1 MRIINGA
8 DSFVYQI
15 CDSNGDC
22 DPATVSI
29 TVNPVNDNP
38 IATDDVV
45 NVAEDAFVN
54 ITVLS
59 NDDFG
64 GDGPSTGTITAIASP
79 TNGTLTLDDNGTP
92 NDPTDDSFDY
102 TPDPDYTGAD
112 SFTYSICDAD
122 GDCDQATVNITVDSV
137 NDNPIAAD
145 DGVSLDEDTNI
156 TVDVLANDNFGG
168 DGPSTGTIT
177 LVTPATNGSVTLID
191 GGTPLD
197 PTDDTFDYTPNADYN
212 GADSFTYEICDSNG
226 DCDPATVSITVNSV
240 DDAPIAVDDLA
251 STDEDASV
259 NITVLDNDD
268 FGGDGPSTGTITLV
282 SGTTNGT
289 ISLNNNGSLS
299 DPTDDSFDYTP
310 NADYNGPDS
319 FTYEICD
326 ADGDC
331 DPATVNITVN
341 PINDNPMAVDDLVS
355 TNEDVDL
362 FIPVTANDD
371 FGGDGP
377 SIGTIT
383 LITTTVNGSVTLN
396 DGGTPLD
403 PTDDAFDYSP
413 NANYNGTDSLVYE
426 ICDSNGDCDQAT
438 VLITVNSVDDDPVA
452 NNDLVSVDED
462 DTVNITL
469 LSNDDFGGDGPS
481 TGTITIVS
489 GSSNGTATIN
499 DGGTPNDPTDD
510 TVDYT
515 PNADYNGPDSFT
527 YYICDAN
534 GDCDQATVNITV
546 DPVNDLPTAVDDV
559 ASVE

>member
-1 MRIINGA
+1 MM
-8 DSFVYQI
+8 
-15 CDSNGDC
+15 
-22 DPATVSI
+22 T
-29 TVNPVNDNP
+29 
-38 IATDDVV
+38 
-45 NVAEDAFVN
+45 
-54 ITVLS
+54 
-59 NDDFG
+59 FG
-64 GDGPSTGTITAIASP
+64 GDGPSIGTITAITSP

-102 TPDPDYTGAD
+102 TPNPDYTGAD

-177 LVTPATNGSVTLID
+177 LVTPATNGSVTLND

-226 DCDPATVSITVNSV
+226 DCDPATVSITVNAV
-240 DDAPIAVDDLA
+240 DDNPIAVDDAA
-251 STDEDASV
+251 SVDEDASV
-259 NITVLDNDD
+259 NITVLDNDT

-331 DPATVNITVN
+331 YSATVNITVN
-341 PINDNPMAVDDLVS
+341 PINDNPIAIDDLVS

-362 FIPVTANDD
+362 FIPVLLMM
-371 FGGDGP
+371 
-377 SIGTIT
+377 T
-383 LITTTVNGSVTLN
+383 L
-396 DGGTPLD
+396 
-403 PTDDAFDYSP
+403 
-413 NANYNGTDSLVYE
+413 
-426 ICDSNGDCDQAT
+426 
-438 VLITVNSVDDDPVA
+438 VA
-452 NNDLVSVDED
+452 MD
-462 DTVNITL
+462 L
-469 LSNDDFGGDGPS
+469 LSEP
-481 TGTITIVS
+481 
-489 GSSNGTATIN
+489 
-499 DGGTPNDPTDD
+499 
-510 TVDYT
+510 
-515 PNADYNGPDSFT
+515 
-527 YYICDAN
+527 
-534 GDCDQATVNITV
+534 
-546 DPVNDLPTAVDDV
+546 
-559 ASVE
+559 